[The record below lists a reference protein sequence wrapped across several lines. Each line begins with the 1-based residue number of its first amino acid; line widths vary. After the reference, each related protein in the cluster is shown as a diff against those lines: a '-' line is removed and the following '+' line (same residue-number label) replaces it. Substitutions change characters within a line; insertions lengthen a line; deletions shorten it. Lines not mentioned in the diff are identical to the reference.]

1 MKTHL
6 ILIVALCFMMSGCL
20 DSEGDYQQLL
30 EEKNALVQEL
40 DLAQKENEILNHVLA
55 DVTKER
61 EILLATLNPQSAP
74 VALDDG
80 TSADPASASSVAMPT
95 PSGKYHVVG
104 KQDYLSKIAVQYGTN
119 IGVLLELNPQIK
131 TRRDYF
137 VSEGER
143 INLP

>member
-1 MKTHL
+1 MKTRL
-6 ILIVALCFMMSGCL
+6 ILIIALCFMMGGCL
-20 DSEGDYQQLL
+20 DSESDYQQLL

-40 DLAQKENEILNHVLA
+40 DLAQKENEILNNVLA

-61 EILLATLNPQSAP
+61 EILLATLTPQSAP
-74 VALDDG
+74 IALDDG
-80 TSADPASASSVAMPT
+80 TSAAPAASTPLAT

-104 KQDYLSKIAVQYGTN
+104 KQDYLSKIAVKYGTT
-119 IGVLLELNPQIK
+119 IAVLLELNPQIK

-143 INLP
+143 ISLP